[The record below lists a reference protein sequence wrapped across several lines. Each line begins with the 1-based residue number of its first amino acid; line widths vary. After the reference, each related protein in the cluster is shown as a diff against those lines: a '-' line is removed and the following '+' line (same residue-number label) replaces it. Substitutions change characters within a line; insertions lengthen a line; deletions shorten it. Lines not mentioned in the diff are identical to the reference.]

1 MKYFIHE
8 IPEPAKSAEISPW
21 FKYMY
26 MHNIF
31 NAINI
36 YFVQS
41 NIESMHNVHRLYKP
55 AM

>member
-8 IPEPAKSAEISPW
+8 LEQAQSVEISPW

-26 MHNIF
+26 NIL
-31 NAINI
+31 NAIHI

-41 NIESMHNVHRLYKP
+41 HIELIHNVYKP
-55 AM
+55 AI